1 MDSSQDCCY
10 TQAGQGQD
18 SGEVVTSA
26 LPQALPYVWTSHAIE
41 RCAYI
46 AQQLQIQAKFCK
58 NCGYTSTRR
67 VFCHLQGLSHGTDL
81 YFFIPEKQHVCYL
94 ELGLHDGSHSLALGS
109 STRLGLLNNLSH
121 SGSFARSTSGSRSLK
136 EQLHA
141 IVSKRVLSSGVQ
153 LQSATR
159 MRFEFRQNE
168 LEYSIFSCRGRRS
181 SSPALIISTSRV
193 INIPLPSILSITSLN
208 PCGFGADVS
217 NLVRNSPC
225 NHVKVSRSPFV
236 PYHCSLARLEDWEIG
251 KYSGTTH
258 TFVLFLIL
266 HGLLVYYTV
275 MYLHTCA
282 NKPTLVKLPTDL
294 T

>member
-58 NCGYTSTRR
+58 NCGVCMSCSSAPLSSITLLIDLSSIHQPQR

-121 SGSFARSTSGSRSLK
+121 SGSFARSTIGSRSLK

-141 IVSKRVLSSGVQ
+141 IVSKVKFHRSICLSAPHPSSKSVIKWRSTTISNENAIRISAERIGIQYLQ
-153 LQSATR
+153 LSWST
-159 MRFEFRQNE
+159 EF
-168 LEYSIFSCRGRRS
+168 IAS
-181 SSPALIISTSRV
+181 SHYFNVAS
-193 INIPLPSILSITSLN
+193 
-208 PCGFGADVS
+208 
-217 NLVRNSPC
+217 
-225 NHVKVSRSPFV
+225 H
-236 PYHCSLARLEDWEIG
+236 
-251 KYSGTTH
+251 
-258 TFVLFLIL
+258 
-266 HGLLVYYTV
+266 
-275 MYLHTCA
+275 
-282 NKPTLVKLPTDL
+282 
-294 T
+294 